1 MILGTAAT
9 GNSVLRNSIF
19 GNGSPGGLGI
29 VLNNDGVTANDN
41 KDPDT
46 GPNKLQNF
54 PVITPASATTIEGRL
69 NSRLR
74 KTFTIQFFSNP
85 APNFPTGFGEG
96 ETFLGEKTVT
106 TNLEGKVSFTFATSV
121 TAGEVVTATATD
133 ASGNTSAASDTLKV
147 TIDTGAPVAQA
158 PVEVLVSSGNVS
170 TAPTV
175 PVKASWSA
183 SDAGGS
189 GVSSYELQRSKDGG
203 AFSAL
208 PPDATPTSKIANYQ
222 PVSSYQLRVRATDV
236 AGNQSG
242 WAAGPQFS
250 VNLYQEDAAG
260 VAYPSGVWT
269 AEALSTAL
277 GGGVKYSGASGS
289 KATFTFTGRQVG
301 WVTNLDTNRG
311 KAEVW
316 VDGTR
321 NKSSDLYRSAST
333 PRVMTFVQDFGTT
346 GTHTLEVR
354 VLGTKNPASSGT
366 RVDVDAFVVLN

>member
-1 MILGTAAT
+1 MLSVLMIVFASAVCSGGYPLASTSAAAT
-9 GNSVLRNSIF
+9 NPATSAPTLDLAASSDSGTSSTDDITNIAAPTL
-19 GNGSPGGLGI
+19 NGSAQADSTVKVYDGNELLGQS
-29 VLNNDGVTANDN
+29 TANIGTPDASGN
-41 KDPDT
+41 KGWSFAPSGT
-46 GPNKLQNF
+46 L
-54 PVITPASATTIEGRL
+54 SEGDH
-69 NSRLR
+69 S
-74 KTFTIQFFSNP
+74 IS
-85 APNFPTGFGEG
+85 
-96 ETFLGEKTVT
+96 
-106 TNLEGKVSFTFATSV
+106 
-121 TAGEVVTATATD
+121 ATATD